1 MIKKLY
7 RYLDLFS
14 GTQSLKKTLDDMG
27 IEYEYYGIDIY
38 SPEGENIILD
48 LSQDD
53 IVEKVV
59 AALPKDWKPD
69 FIWNSIICN
78 KLSLATAVKGG
89 NVYFEKTDNGI
100 KIRENFVPLETSNY
114 KNMDIDKIKRDAALA
129 IKLVQ
134 NSIKIIEH
142 YNCDFIIENPYS
154 SYLIYYL
161 DPMLIRNKVNYC
173 MYGYDYEKPTAIY
186 SKYNLHLKTCNH
198 TDLHKA
204 KIGSKTTKKDVQQNK
219 NFNYQQKASV
229 PPLLIKQILN
239 IFLG

>member
-1 MIKKLY
+1 MKSYKI
-7 RYLDLFS
+7 LDLFS
-14 GTQSLKKTLDDMG
+14 GTCSVKKALDTMG

-38 SPEGENIILD
+38 SPEEENLILD

-53 IVEKVV
+53 IVDKVV
-59 AALPKDWKPD
+59 AALPKGWIPD
-69 FIWNSIICN
+69 FIWASMICDKFSIA
-78 KLSLATAVKGG
+78 SAVKGG
-89 NVYFEKTDNGI
+89 NVYFERIKTGI
-100 KIRENFVPLETSNY
+100 KIRENFEPLETTNY
-114 KNMDIDKIKRDAALA
+114 KNMNHDKIKQDAQFA
-129 IKLVQ
+129 INLVQ
-134 NSIKIIEH
+134 NATKIIEY

-154 SYLIYYL
+154 SYLVYYL

-198 TDLHKA
+198 KELHKA
-204 KIGSKTTKKDVQQNK
+204 KIGSKTTKKDIKQNK